1 VIKIKG
7 LIDREIKPGKKKC
20 KTFLAKT
27 VFWFLGRG
35 AQATAKYDMRAAAE
49 VYTWEDG
56 MNIVLKVES
65 NGPVMAMGKRNGKL
79 LYLGSK
85 EMPAKIT
92 IYFKNIEAALLV
104 LTGRIGIPQAFS
116 EHRFTLKG
124 DIAEGMSVVRCLT
137 LVEAYLFPK
146 FITKKII
153 KRLPKKQ
160 CSSLKI
166 YSATLFGIK

>member
-1 VIKIKG
+1 VSKIKG
-7 LIDREIKPGKKKC
+7 HVYKEIKPGKKRG

-35 AQATAKYDMRAAAE
+35 AQATAKYDSNAKAE
-49 VYTWEDG
+49 VYSWEDG
-56 MNIVLKVES
+56 MTILLKVES
-65 NGPVMAMGKRNGKL
+65 NGPVMAIGKRKGKL

-85 EMPAKIT
+85 EITADIT

-104 LTGRIGIPQAFS
+104 LTGRIGIAQAFA

-137 LVEAYLFPK
+137 TVEAYLFPK

-153 KRLPKKQ
+153 KRMPKKE
-160 CSSLKI
+160 CSSFKV
-166 YSATLFGIK
+166 YTATLFGIK